1 MTERRRAFAALAVA
15 GVLWGAS
22 FPLGKVALE
31 GVGPTWL
38 IVLRFAIA
46 AAVMLPA
53 VRWRRLS
60 IARRDW
66 ALIAVGAVLAGPVV
80 FVLQFE
86 GLARTTA
93 SSAALLVAVAPP
105 LLAVG
110 AALVDGERAGR
121 MAWTAIA
128 VSTAGVVML
137 VGAPGP
143 GRSLAGDL
151 MCAVA
156 MAGAVVWTLLARRLT
171 RRLGALPATAL
182 QFAVALAILV
192 PMAWL
197 REGALAP
204 VSGAPLAAVVAL
216 GLGCTAVTFWLWNW
230 GVARVEAARAGVI
243 ANVEPV
249 VGTALGV
256 AFLGDVL
263 GPWTLAGGALL
274 VASAV
279 LATRPDRAPLPVP
292 A

>member
-1 MTERRRAFAALAVA
+1 MTERRWAFAALATA

-22 FPLGKVALE
+22 FPLGKVALD

-53 VRWRRLS
+53 VRWRRL
-60 IARRDW
+60 AVTRRDW
-66 ALIAVGAVLAGPVV
+66 ALIAAGAVLAGPIV

-128 VSTAGVVML
+128 VSTAGVAML

-143 GRSLAGDL
+143 GRSLSGDL
-151 MCAVA
+151 MCAA
-156 MAGAVVWTLLARRLT
+156 SMAGAVVWTLLSRRLT

-182 QFAVALAILV
+182 QFTVALVVLV

-197 REGALAP
+197 REGPLAP
-204 VSGAPLAAVVAL
+204 MPGAPLAAVVAL

-243 ANVEPV
+243 ANIEPV

-279 LATRPDRAPLPVP
+279 LATRPDRAPLPLP